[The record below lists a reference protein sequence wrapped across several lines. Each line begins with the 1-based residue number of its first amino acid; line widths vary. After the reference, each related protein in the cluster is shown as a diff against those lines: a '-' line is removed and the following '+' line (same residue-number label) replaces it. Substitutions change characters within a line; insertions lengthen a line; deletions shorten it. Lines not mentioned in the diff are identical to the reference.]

1 MCSCVLQREE
11 EGKESREG
19 QQAQPSFPQQIQTPL
34 VSPEAHPSQA
44 LKVRI
49 RGHLCCNMS

>member
-1 MCSCVLQREE
+1 LQREE